1 MTTWS
6 IILTL
11 LPIAII
17 LVMLIVFKKAADV
30 SGIIGWA
37 AISIV
42 AYFFFNTSVEVILR
56 STGAGLIRSMSVS
69 MIVATS
75 LLQMAFMEKTG
86 ALKRII
92 IFVKTI
98 ASENKAVQ
106 IMLINIGFGTLM
118 VSVGATP
125 VSLLPPIL
133 IAMGYSTYVAIAL
146 PAVGYDSLCTYA
158 LLGAPIVVFVDLA
171 NNFLGAGNE
180 ISLHQAGM
188 VFFMFLPLVSTLIG
202 FCMLWIVGKWAA
214 IKQGW
219 LPCLL
224 TGATIGVVSYFTNR
238 YDNLVVLTGVACGI
252 AVILVMAGFLKITG
266 KPVIDRSKLTLEE
279 LEYEKKYPLW
289 KALMPWILL
298 IVMILALNLPKD
310 VFNFLYRTLKLPI
323 NGLTANGSPL
333 DTRALWQAYTW
344 IFVSVIVA
352 IPFMKPTK
360 QQMKDTLKVW
370 LKRAPRPVFAAAIF
384 FAVGEIMNMTGY
396 SMETNKFE
404 TASMV
409 KVLADSSAQLFQNA
423 YGGIVAFI
431 GLFGGFIT
439 GSEASAIAMFSKYA
453 LTTAKNLGLST
464 NGMLII
470 AAGLA
475 FGGGLASVISPA
487 KLQNAAA
494 SIDKIGEENKV
505 IRIAFVFSLILT
517 AVTSVFVF
525 ILLAMNGM

>member
-1 MTTWS
+1 MNTWALL
-6 IILTL
+6 LTL
-11 LPIAII
+11 IPIIII
-17 LVMLIVFKKAADV
+17 LVMLIGFKKAADI

-37 AISIV
+37 AISLV
-42 AYFFFNTSVEVILR
+42 AFFFFNTSFEVIIR

-98 ASENKAVQ
+98 SSENKAVQ

-118 VSVGATP
+118 VAVGATP

-180 ISLHQAGM
+180 ISLHEAGM
-188 VFFMFLPLVSTLIG
+188 VFFMFLPVVSTLIG
-202 FCMLWIVGKWAA
+202 FCMLWIVGKWEA

-219 LPCLL
+219 LPCLI

-252 AVILVMAGFLKITG
+252 AVIMVMAAYLKITG
-266 KPVIDRSKLTLEE
+266 KPIIDRSRLTSEE
-279 LEYEKKYPLW
+279 IEYEKQYPLW
-289 KALMPWILL
+289 KALMPWLLL
-298 IVMILALNLPKD
+298 IVMVLAINLPKGLFD
-310 VFNFLYRTLKLPI
+310 YFYRTLKLPI
-323 NGLTANGSPL
+323 TGLTANGAPL
-333 DTRALWQAYTW
+333 DTRAFWQAYTW
-344 IFVSVIVA
+344 IFISVIAA
-352 IPFMKPTK
+352 IPIMKPTGK
-360 QQMKDTLKVW
+360 QLADTWKIW
-370 LKRAPRPVFAAAIF
+370 IKRAPRPVFAAAIF
-384 FAVGEIMNMTGY
+384 FAIGEIMNMAGY
-396 SMETNKFE
+396 NMETAKFE

-409 KVLADSSAQLFQNA
+409 KVLADSSAHFFQDA
-423 YGGIVAFI
+423 YGAVVSFI

-439 GSEASAIAMFSKYA
+439 GSEASTIAMFSKYA
-453 LTTAKNLGLST
+453 LSTAQNLGLST
-464 NGMLII
+464 EGLLII

-517 AVTSVFVF
+517 AITSVFVM
-525 ILLAMNGM
+525 IYLSML